1 MSYSI
6 SLDPLGS
13 NHDQPPEESQF
24 NERLKVLYGRD
35 MFVFP
40 DMNGYNEWCEK
51 VKAFINKEYQDEVL
65 ALIED
70 LDLEILQKRRKTKI
84 CDAHGLSSLAFLG
97 LF

>member
-1 MSYSI
+1 M
-6 SLDPLGS
+6 
-13 NHDQPPEESQF
+13 SQF

-35 MFVFP
+35 MVVFP

-70 LDLEILQKRRKTKI
+70 LDLEIL
-84 CDAHGLSSLAFLG
+84 
-97 LF
+97 